1 MCPLGGKERCLVPV
15 AFEIF
20 SMEIEVQRASE
31 ARWLSEPPADLFPR
45 QNEVKPGLQRS
56 KAEPP

>member
-1 MCPLGGKERCLVPV
+1 MCPLGGKERCLVP
-15 AFEIF
+15 AALEIF

-31 ARWLSEPPADLFPR
+31 AQWLSEPPVDLFPR